1 MSELFVILCHKLISM
16 RIRLL
21 IVLLISSVAVNA
33 QTPAATSL
41 MDSIQNGSSVNSNH
55 SLETNLNKKWFFS
68 SYKSISTGYSFFNGG
83 SAFVVAAPI
92 GLQLNYKL
100 NNNLFAF
107 AGASVAPTYI
117 NFNRS
122 FISSDIN
129 KMYPYNGLR
138 SNSVGL
144 YSRAEM
150 GLMYVNDA
158 RTFSISGSIGVERGS
173 NPYFPYQQTNA
184 ARSNHLIVPNR

>member
-1 MSELFVILCHKLISM
+1 M

-21 IVLLISSVAVNA
+21 IVILISSIAVKA
-33 QTPAATSL
+33 QTSSAVSL
-41 MDSIQNGSSVNSNH
+41 MDSIQNGPSLNSNH
-55 SLETNLNKKWFFS
+55 SLESNLNKKWFFS
-68 SYKSISTGYSFFNGG
+68 SYKSISTSYNFFNGG
-83 SAFVVAAPI
+83 SAFVIAAPI

-107 AGASVAPTYI
+107 AGASVAPAYI

-122 FISSDIN
+122 FISSDVN
-129 KMYPYNGLR
+129 KLYPNNGFR

-144 YSRAEM
+144 YSRAEL

-158 RTFSISGSIGVERGS
+158 RTFSISGSFGIERS
-173 NPYFPYQQTNA
+173 NNPFFAYPQTNA
-184 ARSNHLIVPNR
+184 ARSNHLITPNR

>member
-1 MSELFVILCHKLISM
+1 M
-16 RIRLL
+16 RTRLL
-21 IVLLISSVAVNA
+21 IALLISSVALNA
-33 QTPAATSL
+33 QSSSADRL
-41 MDSIQNGSSVNSNH
+41 MDSIQYGSSLNSNRA
-55 SLETNLNKKWFFS
+55 LENNPNKKLFFS
-68 SYKSISTGYSFFNGG
+68 SYKSISTSYMFFNGG

-92 GLQLNYKL
+92 GMQLNYKL

-107 AGASVAPTYI
+107 AGASVAPAYV

-138 SNSVGL
+138 SNGVGL

-158 RTFSISGSIGVERGS
+158 RTFSISGSIGVERSS
-173 NPYFPYQQTNA
+173 NPFLPYQQTNA
-184 ARSNHLIVPNR
+184 ARSNHLITPNR